1 MITGLDIFCGAG
13 GSSAGARAAGV
24 TMRGAV
30 DMDAVAT
37 ASYRDNYPDAHV
49 VTARLEEIDVSAL
62 HARVGDVDLLLASPE
77 CTNHTCAKGSAPRS
91 EESRA
96 TAMSAVEYA
105 KAFSPRW
112 LVMENV
118 VHMRPWSRYAEL
130 KRELEAL
137 GYKLGEQVI
146 DASTIGVPQSRRRL
160 FIVGDRE
167 RAPRLVPAGT
177 VTPVPASAILDPAGT
192 WKTTL
197 LDRPGRAA
205 GTLARAERA
214 FQALGRETPFLLVY
228 YGTDGSGGWQ
238 PLDRPL
244 RTITTVDRFALVT
257 PSPDGPRMRMLQ
269 VPELRRAMG
278 LPPGYLLNH
287 GTRRDRVRLL
297 GNGVCP
303 PVMEA
308 VVRALTGSGETN
320 DAGSADVG
328 GSVPDELHEELF
340 A

>member
-1 MITGLDIFCGAG
+1 
-13 GSSAGARAAGV
+13 
-24 TMRGAV
+24 
-30 DMDAVAT
+30 
-37 ASYRDNYPDAHV
+37 
-49 VTARLEEIDVSAL
+49 
-62 HARVGDVDLLLASPE
+62 VDLLLASPE

-105 KAFSPRW
+105 RTFSPRW

-118 VHMRPWSRYAEL
+118 VHMRPWSRYSEL
-130 KRELEAL
+130 KQELEAL
-137 GYKLGEQVI
+137 GYKLDEQVI
-146 DASTIGVPQSRRRL
+146 DASTLGVPQSRRRL

-167 RAPRLVPAGT
+167 RAPQLVPTTA
-177 VTPVPASAILDPAGT
+177 VVPVPASTILDPEGT
-192 WKTTL
+192 WKTTPL
-197 LDRPGRAA
+197 YRPGRAT
-205 GTLARAERA
+205 GTLARADRA
-214 FQALGRETPFLLVY
+214 FQALGHEKPFLLVY

-257 PSPDGPRMRMLQ
+257 PSIDGPQMRMLQ
-269 VPELRRAMG
+269 VSELRRAMG
-278 LPPGYLLNH
+278 LPATYLLNH

-303 PVMEA
+303 PAMEA
-308 VVRALTGSGETN
+308 VVRALIEPSISETD
-320 DAGSADVG
+320 DAKATDIG
-328 GSVPDELHEELF
+328 GGVRDKPHLKLF

>member
-24 TMRGAV
+24 KMLGAV

-37 ASYRDNYPDAHV
+37 ASYRENYPDAHV
-49 VTARLEEIDVSAL
+49 VTGRLEEIDVGAL
-62 HARVGDVDLLLASPE
+62 HERIGDVDLLLASPE

-118 VHMRPWSRYAEL
+118 VHMRPWSRYGEL

-137 GYKLGEQVI
+137 GYQLDEQVI

-160 FIVGDRE
+160 FIVGDRQ
-167 RAPRLVPAGT
+167 RAPRLVQTEKVVP
-177 VTPVPASAILDPAGT
+177 VTASTILDPAGT

-197 LDRPGRAA
+197 LNRPGRAS
-205 GTLARAERA
+205 GTLERAERA
-214 FQALGRETPFLLVY
+214 FHALGRETPFLLVY

-257 PSPDGPRMRMLQ
+257 PGPDGHRMRMLQ
-269 VPELRRAMG
+269 VSELRRAMG
-278 LPPGYLLNH
+278 LSPSYLLNH
-287 GTRRDRVRLL
+287 GTRRDQVRLL

-308 VVRALTGSGETN
+308 VVRTLTGSGQA
-320 DAGSADVG
+320 DYAGTSDVRG
-328 GSVPDELHEELF
+328 GVTDELHEKLF